1 MNTDI
6 MRSPIFYMG
15 NKHKL
20 LKQLLPLFPNKC
32 RIFLDAFGGSG
43 VVSMNYQGYEKTIYN
58 EINENVIGLVNMIKD
73 NDLQELND
81 YYQNKIKIYNLRTKS
96 NKSNPQL
103 NAEGFYKL
111 RDEYNNSGNINYKDL
126 FLLLCY
132 SMNHLLR
139 FNSNNQFNASNGS
152 DSYNHKNYIQL
163 QNFKTKFENILV
175 LNEDVFNIDFS
186 VFNTEDF
193 IYFDPPYTNTTAV
206 YNEKRAFGGWN
217 KENDLL
223 LFDLLENLNIRGIK
237 WGLSNVFINRGVE
250 NNHLIEWCEQNNW
263 NVYHLNRNYNPFS
276 RGNSN
281 NDEVFIT
288 NY

>member
-43 VVSMNYQGYEKTIYN
+43 VVCMNYQGYEKTIYN
-58 EINENVIGLVNMIKD
+58 EINKNVIGLVNMIKD

-81 YYQNKIKIYNLRTKS
+81 YYQNKIKKYNLRTKS

-111 RDEYNNSGNINYKDL
+111 RDEYNNSENKNYKDL

-139 FNSNNQFNASNGS
+139 FNSNHQFNASNGS
-152 DSYNHKNYIQL
+152 DSYNDKNYIQL
-163 QNFKTKFENILV
+163 QNFKTKFENVLV

-186 VFNTEDF
+186 IFNTEDF

-206 YNEKRAFGGWN
+206 YNEKGAFGGWN

-237 WGLSNVFINRGVE
+237 WGLSNVFINRGVK
-250 NNHLIEWCEQNNW
+250 NNHLIEWCKQNNW